1 MGDKSFLPFST
12 PKFSPQLL
20 ILSINSKTPHCK
32 IQPSQSQAAKM
43 GFIKSICDWL
53 NCKRAQKEDVE
64 LGEPK
69 NAGVKA
75 TLERVKAEQVEKQEV
90 RERNNATLAG
100 QRDNLDKR
108 MDEIRNGK
116 VRQTNGA
123 AEQAEDLQQPST
135 SGPSVEPRVE
145 TVAG

>member
-1 MGDKSFLPFST
+1 
-12 PKFSPQLL
+12 
-20 ILSINSKTPHCK
+20 
-32 IQPSQSQAAKM
+32 M
-43 GFIKSICDWL
+43 GFIKSICGWL
-53 NCKRAQKEDVE
+53 NCKRAHKEDVE
-64 LGEPK
+64 LEEPK
-69 NAGVKA
+69 NEGVKA

-100 QRDNLDKR
+100 QKDNLDKR

-123 AEQAEDLQQPST
+123 AEQAEDPQQPST
-135 SGPSVEPRVE
+135 SGPSVESRVE